1 MGGATGVIGDP
12 SGRTKERSVLSET
25 QLAKNISGI
34 SATLAMINKNVE
46 EVIPND
52 RYSNNMPRLP
62 IRFVSMKTLS
72 HAYLYSCIALRFSMQ
87 LMLIVKSPLIYFAY
101 VYSLSCPYKDTQQC

>member
-25 QLAKNISGI
+25 QLANNISGI
-34 SATLAMINKNVE
+34 SATLSRISRNVE

-52 RYSNNMPRLP
+52 RYGNNVPRLP
-62 IRFVSMKTLS
+62 IRFVSM
-72 HAYLYSCIALRFSMQ
+72 I
-87 LMLIVKSPLIYFAY
+87 I
-101 VYSLSCPYKDTQQC
+101 